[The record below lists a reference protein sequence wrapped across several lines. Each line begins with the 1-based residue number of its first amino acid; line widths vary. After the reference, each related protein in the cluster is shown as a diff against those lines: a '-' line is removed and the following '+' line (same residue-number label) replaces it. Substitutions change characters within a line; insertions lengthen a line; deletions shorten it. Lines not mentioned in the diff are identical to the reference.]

1 MWYFIAH
8 GAPDSLDNGG
18 VGMPIIPSGVV
29 DIPFCALLYGSGDP
43 YFGPELS
50 FCIST
55 MSFSLLYPHFPI
67 DLPLSHL
74 NPALVA
80 RVLIPSPRAS
90 HFRFLFY
97 CCLLQITLS
106 TTLFLALELSMVF
119 SYKISPPPPGPS
131 FTRTIF
137 CRYDCSLQITLST
150 TFSLAV
156 VPSIVF
162 FYKISLPPPGPSFH
176 IETLPSN

>member
-1 MWYFIAH
+1 MVFHRSWGPGQPGQRGCWHANH
-8 GAPDSLDNGG
+8 SKWNGRH
-18 VGMPIIPSGVV
+18 SS
-29 DIPFCALLYGSGDP
+29 FALLHGSGNP
-43 YFGPELS
+43 CFGPELS

-90 HFRFLFY
+90 HFRFLFN

-106 TTLFLALELSMVF
+106 TTLSLALEPSMVF

-137 CRYDCSLQITLST
+137 
-150 TFSLAV
+150 
-156 VPSIVF
+156 
-162 FYKISLPPPGPSFH
+162 
-176 IETLPSN
+176 